1 MAKRSIQ
8 PRSPEEMRSVYP
20 IDGQVDGW
28 YFRRAETSNG
38 AWLVEGSDAWGRKV
52 SRSGSDPDV
61 LLNEC
66 ISDARRIVAQVFP
79 DVSK

>member
-8 PRSPEEMRSVYP
+8 PCSPEEMRTVYP
-20 IDGQVDGW
+20 IQGQVDGW

-38 AWLVEGSDAWGRKV
+38 AWFVEGSDAWGRRV

-66 ISDARRIVAQVFP
+66 ICDARGIVAQVLR
-79 DVSK
+79 DASK